1 MADNS
6 AVADLLDSPLGDFLD
21 TLAGEG
27 PAPGG
32 GSAAAIVVAMSAG
45 LVAMVARASEG
56 HWDEAGGVIGQAQT
70 FRARVAPLAQADADA
85 YQEALNA
92 LRKRDELEERY
103 RDQQL
108 RAALDRSADI
118 PLQIAETGCDLASLA
133 ALLVE
138 RGNPEVRADAAAA
151 AVLAESGTRVA
162 AKLVAINL
170 GAAPDDERVRRAGAL
185 VEQAAEAARRALAAA
200 E

>member
-1 MADNS
+1 M
-6 AVADLLDSPLGDFLD
+6 ADLLDSPLRDFLD

-32 GSAAAIVVAMSAG
+32 GSAAAVVVAMSAG
-45 LVAMVARASEG
+45 LVAMVARASKG
-56 HWDEAGGVIGQAQT
+56 HWDEAGGVIGQAEAL
-70 FRARVAPLAQADADA
+70 RARVAPLAQADADA
-85 YQEALNA
+85 YTEALTA

-108 RAALDRSADI
+108 RQALDRSAEI
-118 PLQIAETGCDLASLA
+118 PLQIAETGCDLADLA

-151 AVLAESGTRVA
+151 AVLAEGGTRAA

-170 GAAPDDERVRRAGAL
+170 AASEDDDRVRQARAL
-185 VEQAAEAARRALAAA
+185 VERARESAQRALAAA

>member
-1 MADNS
+1 M
-6 AVADLLDSPLGDFLD
+6 ADLLDSPLRDFLN

-32 GSAAAIVVAMSAG
+32 GSAAAVVVAMSAG
-45 LVAMVARASEG
+45 LVAMVARASKG
-56 HWDEAGGVIGQAQT
+56 HWDEAGGVIGQADT

-85 YQEALNA
+85 YADALTA
-92 LRKRDELEERY
+92 LRKRDELDERY

-108 RAALDRSADI
+108 RAALDRAADI
-118 PLQIAETGCDLASLA
+118 PLQIAEAGCDLAGLA

-151 AVLAESGTRVA
+151 AALAEGGTRAA

-170 GAAPDDERVRRAGAL
+170 GASPEDDRVRQAGAL
-185 VEQAAEAARRALAAA
+185 VEQAAEAANRALAAA

>member
-1 MADNS
+1 M
-6 AVADLLDSPLGDFLD
+6 ADLLDSPLRNFLD
-21 TLAGEG
+21 TLAGKG
-27 PAPGG
+27 PSPAG

-56 HWDEAGGVIGQAQT
+56 HWDQAGGVVGQAET

-85 YQEALNA
+85 YADAMTA

-108 RAALDRSADI
+108 RAALDRAAEI
-118 PLQIAETGCDLASLA
+118 PLQIAEAGCDLADLA

-151 AVLAESGTRVA
+151 AVFAEAGTRAA
-162 AKLVAINL
+162 AKLVAVNL
-170 GAAPDDERVRRAGAL
+170 GASPDDDRVRQAGAL
-185 VEQAAEAARRALAAA
+185 IERAAEAAHRALAAA

>member
-1 MADNS
+1 M
-6 AVADLLDSPLGDFLD
+6 ADLLDSSLREFLD

-32 GSAAAIVVAMSAG
+32 GSAAALVVAMAAG
-45 LVAMVARASEG
+45 LVAMVARASES
-56 HWDEAGGVIGQAQT
+56 HWDEAGGVVGQAQT

-85 YQEALNA
+85 YAEALAA

-108 RAALDRSADI
+108 RAALDRSAEI
-118 PLQIAETGCDLASLA
+118 PLQIAEAGCDLASLA

-151 AVLAESGTRVA
+151 AVLAEGGTRAA

-170 GAAPDDERVRRAGAL
+170 GASPDDDRVRQAKAL
-185 VEQAAEAARRALAAA
+185 VERASEAANRALAAA

>member
-1 MADNS
+1 MT
-6 AVADLLDSPLGDFLD
+6 DLLDSPLREFLD

-32 GSAAAIVVAMSAG
+32 GSAAAIVVAMAAG

-85 YQEALNA
+85 YKEALNA

-108 RAALDRSADI
+108 RAALDRAADI
-118 PLQIAETGCDLASLA
+118 PLQIAEAGCDLANLA
-133 ALLVE
+133 ALLAE

-151 AVLAESGTRVA
+151 AVLAEGGTRAA

-170 GAAPDDERVRRAGAL
+170 GAAPDDDRVRRAGAL
-185 VEQAAEAARRALAAA
+185 AEQASEAAHRALAAA